1 MNFLRRTS
9 PVHVR
14 PEGVFGLRRSL
25 NTPVVSIPDFPT
37 GPAEGAI
44 LVHRELRGRLAL
56 TLGVRSSRGGETAL
70 WDYEGRLEG
79 GGTVD
84 VAVDAALS
92 FAEGMGFLF
101 DDDELRGGSEQE
113 RQRARYLW
121 EELMGTGE
129 VSGLANSR
137 AGEPEPELLLE
148 DEADDDPTWSE
159 DELVLVSEDEVEA
172 ENTGP
177 LVDVAE
183 AVESSVQLS
192 KFRTASPAP
201 SDSARRATEDPR
213 PAEVQPATPDANG
226 ASSPEG
232 GLSAQALADWD
243 DPGSG
248 VEIRRPAGKRRTVDL
263 ADVTQPDSS
272 GASKPVSSGA
282 SPAGSGQPRP
292 PLRDVKPP
300 REEGGAKARGRA
312 ALGRLKL
319 IKRRPSQDGEERRGW
334 LQRVLAAF

>member
-92 FAEGMGFLF
+92 FSEGMGFLF

-183 AVESSVQLS
+183 AVEPSVQLS

-201 SDSARRATEDPR
+201 SVSARRATDLPRAAQVR
-213 PAEVQPATPDANG
+213 PATSDANG
-226 ASSPEG
+226 ASSPDG
-232 GLSAQALADWD
+232 GLSAKALAAWD

-248 VEIRRPAGKRRTVDL
+248 VEISRPAGKRRTVDL
-263 ADVTQPDSS
+263 TEMTQ
-272 GASKPVSSGA
+272 PVSSGA

-292 PLRDVKPP
+292 PVRDVKPP
-300 REEGGAKARGRA
+300 PKDDVKLPPKEGGAKARGRA

-319 IKRRPSQDGEERRGW
+319 VKRRPSRDGEERRGW